1 MTLFEK
7 RSNYFG
13 SNYTN
18 LFQAE
23 IQRINSLGV
32 YIKKGVSVVIGKE
45 MQKIE
50 VKGLKPLMY

>member
-32 YIKKGVSVVIGKE
+32 YIKKGVSVVIGID

-50 VKGLKPLMY
+50 VKGLKPLM